1 MFKTLIKKYNYWK
14 TKRGL
19 LERYRNER
27 EVRSI
32 MEQWI
37 TKRILEGQEG
47 RRDELVK
54 MQQSVKEAELMVD
67 FLEQL

>member
-1 MFKTLIKKYNYWK
+1 MLKKLIKKYNYWK
-14 TKRGL
+14 AKRGL
-19 LERYRNER
+19 LERYRNEI

-47 RRDELVK
+47 RRDELIK

-67 FLEQL
+67 FLEKL